1 MIRRALTLLV
11 VLTIGCDAI
20 TTRPVAL
27 TLGCDAITTRPPE
40 TARSTGGVTAASSQ
54 TPVRDDMTAALLA
67 KPLPLSDAFALT
79 RSVKGQDGQPA
90 RQYEPVRATPPDEQL
105 GSRDQFWIYD
115 WDEKK
120 NFKVGA
126 SIRAMTASAKWWIV
140 DDLPVDQHDLEQ
152 AARVFEDRIYP
163 SARKAYGCE
172 WSPGIDGDPRVNVLV
187 ARIPGQVAG
196 YYSSTDE
203 QPRWVFEYSAEREI
217 VFINLPLGGR
227 LATEGLYGTL
237 AHEMCHIIQF
247 NKRAR
252 SIVWFSEGQAELCSR
267 AVASTTSSSGFEGLF
282 LQQPDTQ
289 LNDWP
294 ELGDISAL
302 HYGGSYLLL
311 EFLRQHA
318 GGEDLIN
325 AFLAKGIDTPDDLDR
340 VLRARGQPGFEEL
353 FADFVAANALLREQT
368 DERYT
373 YRTAPLGQPAGPS
386 AQDRLAAGA
395 TLRAKVQPYAARYIE
410 LPRAAAT
417 VRLTGTPTAAV
428 LPTTAHSGKAFWWSD
443 RADLLDS
450 TLTRTVDLRGARSA
464 ATLRFWT
471 WYEIEADFDYAYV
484 EVSTNGGTRWSTL
497 RATSTTADDPN
508 RVNLGQGLT
517 GISGGGKD
525 PAWVQQTVDLAA
537 YTGREVQLRFQ
548 YVTDGALNLH
558 GIAIDDLEIAE
569 IGWRDDAEAD
579 GDWKANGFVRS
590 TNVVK
595 QRYVAQL
602 IRFGPRATVER
613 HQAPDGTLEIT
624 YDASGDRRAPLL
636 AVTAFAVRT
645 TRPATFTL
653 EARR

>member
-1 MIRRALTLLV
+1 MIRRAATLL
-11 VLTIGCDAI
+11 LAFTIACDVI
-20 TTRPVAL
+20 SPPPPSSTQTTGATPSAGTGQATQV
-27 TLGCDAITTRPPE
+27 P
-40 TARSTGGVTAASSQ
+40 TGGGAG
-54 TPVRDDMTAALLA
+54 DDMTAALLS
-67 KPLPLSDAFALT
+67 KPLPLNDSFALT
-79 RSVKGQDGQPA
+79 RAVKGKEGQPA
-90 RQYEPVRATPPDEQL
+90 RPYEPVRTVAPDERV
-105 GSRDQFWIYD
+105 GSREQFWVYD
-115 WDEKK
+115 WDKK
-120 NFKVGA
+120 VNFQVGA

-140 DDLPVDQHDLEQ
+140 DGLTVDQRDLDQ
-152 AARVFEDRIYP
+152 AARVFEERIYP
-163 SARKAYGCE
+163 STRKAYGSE
-172 WSPGIDGDPRVNVLV
+172 WSPGIDADPRVNVLV
-187 ARIPGQVAG
+187 AKIPGQAAG

-203 QPRWVFEYSAEREI
+203 QPRWVFEFSAEREI
-217 VFINLPLGGR
+217 VFINMPFGGR

-237 AHEMCHIIQF
+237 AHEMCHMIQF

-267 AVASTTSSSGFEGLF
+267 AGASATSSSGFEGLF

-294 ELGDISAL
+294 ELSNISAL

-311 EFLRQHA
+311 EFLRQQA
-318 GGEDLIN
+318 GGEELIN
-325 AFLAKGIDTPDDLDR
+325 AFLAKGIDTPNDLDT
-340 VLRARGQPGFEEL
+340 VLRARGQRGFEEL
-353 FADFVAANALLREQT
+353 FLDFVAANALLRDQT

-373 YRTAPLGQPAGPS
+373 YKTLPQGQPAGPS

-410 LPRAAAT
+410 LPRSAAT
-417 VRLTGTPTAAV
+417 VKLTGTAV
-428 LPTTAHSGKAFWWSD
+428 APILPTTAHSGKAFWWSD

-450 TLTRTVDLRGARSA
+450 TLTRTLDLRGARGA

-484 EVSTNGGTRWSTL
+484 EVSTDGGTRWATL

-517 GISGGGKD
+517 GISGGGKE
-525 PAWVQQTVDLAA
+525 PAWVQQTVDLSA
-537 YTGREVQLRFQ
+537 YAGREVQLRFQ

-558 GIAIDDLEIAE
+558 GIAIDDLEVAE
-569 IGWRDDAEAD
+569 TGWRDDAEAD
-579 GDWKANGFVRS
+579 GDWKANGFIRS
-590 TNVVK
+590 TNLVK

-602 IRFGPRATVER
+602 IRFGARATVER
-613 HQAPDGTLEIT
+613 HVVPDGTLEIT
-624 YDASGDRRAPLL
+624 YDASGDRKPPLL
-636 AVTAFAVRT
+636 VVTAFAART

>member
-1 MIRRALTLLV
+1 MIRRAATLL
-11 VLTIGCDAI
+11 LAFTIACDAI
-20 TTRPVAL
+20 TAPPPTSGPPTGPGPSSTPASASPS
-27 TLGCDAITTRPPE
+27 GTTP
-40 TARSTGGVTAASSQ
+40 
-54 TPVRDDMTAALLA
+54 DDMTAALLA
-67 KPLPLSDAFALT
+67 KPLPLNDFFALT
-79 RSVKGQDGQPA
+79 RAVKGKNGQPA
-90 RQYEPVRATPPDEQL
+90 RPYEPVRTVAPDERV
-105 GSRDQFWIYD
+105 GSREQFWVYD
-115 WDEKK
+115 WDQKK
-120 NFKVGA
+120 NFQVGA

-140 DDLPVDQHDLEQ
+140 DGLSVDQRDLDQ
-152 AARVFEDRIYP
+152 AARVFEERIYP
-163 SARKAYGCE
+163 STRKAYGSE
-172 WSPGIDGDPRVNVLV
+172 WSPGIDADPRVNVLV
-187 ARIPGQVAG
+187 AKIPGQVAG

-217 VFINLPLGGR
+217 VFINMPFGGR
-227 LATEGLYGTL
+227 LATEGLYVTM
-237 AHEMCHIIQF
+237 AHEMCHMIQF

-267 AVASTTSSSGFEGLF
+267 AGASSTSSSGFEALF

-294 ELGDISAL
+294 ELGSISAL

-311 EFLRQHA
+311 EFLRQQA
-318 GGEDLIN
+318 GGEELIN
-325 AFLAKGIDTPDDLDR
+325 AFLAKGIDTPNDLDT
-340 VLRARGQPGFEEL
+340 VLRARGQRGFEEL
-353 FADFVAANALLREQT
+353 FLDFVAANALLRDQA
-368 DERYT
+368 DARYT
-373 YRTAPLGQPAGPS
+373 YKTAPQGQPAGPS

-410 LPRAAAT
+410 LPRAATT
-417 VRLTGTPTAAV
+417 VKLTGAAV
-428 LPTTAHSGKAFWWSD
+428 AQILPTTAHSGKAFWWSD

-450 TLTRTVDLRGARSA
+450 TLTRSLDLRGARGA

-484 EVSTNGGTRWSTL
+484 EVSTDGGTRWTTL
-497 RATSTTADDPN
+497 RATSTTANDPN

-517 GISGGGKD
+517 GLSGGGSQ
-525 PAWVQQTVDLAA
+525 PAWVQQTVDLSA
-537 YTGREVQLRFQ
+537 YAGREVQLRFQ

-558 GIAIDDLEIAE
+558 GIAIDDLEVAE
-569 IGWRDDAEAD
+569 IDWRDDAEAD

-602 IRFGPRATVER
+602 IRFGARATVER
-613 HQAPDGTLEIT
+613 HQAPDGTVEIT
-624 YDASGDRRAPLL
+624 YDASGDRKPPLL
-636 AVTAFAVRT
+636 VVTAFAART

>member
-1 MIRRALTLLV
+1 MIGRAITLL
-11 VLTIGCDAI
+11 L
-20 TTRPVAL
+20 AL
-27 TLGCDAITTRPPE
+27 TLGCEVTLPPPP
-40 TARSTGGVTAASSQ
+40 VTALPTAGAIGVPDAAGAPSHS
-54 TPVRDDMTAALLA
+54 PVSDDMTAALVA
-67 KPLPLSDAFALT
+67 KPLPLNDSFALT
-79 RSVKGQDGQPA
+79 RSVKGKDGQPA
-90 RQYEPVRATPPDEQL
+90 RQYEPVRTVLPDERV
-105 GSRDQFWIYD
+105 GSREQFWVYD
-115 WDEKK
+115 WDQKK
-120 NFKVGA
+120 NFQVGA
-126 SIRAMTASAKWWIV
+126 SIRTMTASAKWWIV
-140 DDLPVDQHDLEQ
+140 DGLTVDQRDLEQ
-152 AARVFEDRIYP
+152 AARAFEERIYP
-163 SARKAYGCE
+163 STRKAYGSE
-172 WSPGIDGDPRVNVLV
+172 WSPGIDADPRVNVLV
-187 ARIPGQVAG
+187 ARIPGQAAG

-217 VFINLPLGGR
+217 VFINMPFGGR

-237 AHEMCHIIQF
+237 AHEMCHMIQF

-252 SIVWFSEGQAELCSR
+252 SVVWFSEGQAELCSR
-267 AVASTTSSSGFEGLF
+267 AGASTTSSSGFEGLF

-294 ELGDISAL
+294 ELGNISAL
-302 HYGGSYLLL
+302 HYGGSYLFL

-318 GGEDLIN
+318 GGEELIN
-325 AFLAKGIDTPDDLDR
+325 AFLAKGIDTPDDMDR
-340 VLRARGQPGFEEL
+340 VLRARGQPGLEEL
-353 FADFVAANALLREQT
+353 FADFVAANALLREQAE
-368 DERYT
+368 ERYL
-373 YRTAPLGQPAGPS
+373 YRNPPLGQPAGPS

-417 VRLTGTPTAAV
+417 VKLSGTPTAPV
-428 LPTTAHSGKAFWWSD
+428 VPTTAHSAKAFWWSD

-450 TLTRTVDLRGARSA
+450 TLTRSVDLRGARGA
-464 ATLRFWT
+464 VTLRFWT

-484 EVSTNGGTRWSTL
+484 EVSTDGGTSWSTL

-525 PAWVQQTVDLAA
+525 PAWVLQTVDLAA
-537 YTGREVQLRFQ
+537 YAGREVQLRFQ

-558 GIAIDDLEIAE
+558 GIAIDDLEIPE

-595 QRYVAQL
+595 QRFVAQL
-602 IRFGPRATVER
+602 IRFGQRATVER

-624 YDASGDRRAPLL
+624 YDASGDRRPPLL

-645 TRPATFTL
+645 TQPATFTL